1 MVSSVQTREQE
12 TREPA
17 HQRRGRHRQSSPAPP
32 CWVPDAPDAAPT
44 RTLTLEAGGGFV
56 ASTQPWEGGHRAGTM
71 LAPEWPAP
79 ASLPG
84 ALSWSSLH
92 GWLEGHPW
100 EGRASVHGCWRVTRS
115 GMRGSDW
122 SGQPRRSQTFRGS
135 DTWDS
140 APAGGL
146 CPPSPSRGLA
156 HANASP
162 LLYTSPLPWQVPQ
175 SEEGVW
181 GGGAGC
187 VHSG

>member
-1 MVSSVQTREQE
+1 
-12 TREPA
+12 
-17 HQRRGRHRQSSPAPP
+17 
-32 CWVPDAPDAAPT
+32 
-44 RTLTLEAGGGFV
+44 
-56 ASTQPWEGGHRAGTM
+56 M

-84 ALSWSSLH
+84 ALSWPSLH

-115 GMRGSDW
+115 GMRGNDW
-122 SGQPRRSQTFRGS
+122 SGQPRRSQTSGGS

-156 HANASP
+156 HANTSP

-181 GGGAGC
+181 GGRGGLCPLRMSQHPSDSLSRTGLAWATVCGWRGAGRRA
-187 VHSG
+187 SLTRPWPGSPPPPRETDGE